1 MDGWIL
7 SLVIFAPLVGAVAL
21 AFAPRDDHAL
31 IRRVALAIST
41 AVLAL
46 TVVAVVLY
54 YHAGPKDGFRLT
66 QTLAWMGDLSLAP
79 ANRIDIKYV
88 VGIDGI
94 SLWLLLLSAFL
105 MPLSIW
111 GSFSAIQERVREY
124 YCLMLLLQTG
134 MMGVFC
140 ALDLLLFYV
149 FFEFTLVP
157 LFFLIG
163 IWGGPERRRAA
174 NKFFIYTVT
183 GSVLTFAGVLYIA
196 YFAYAHSGRH
206 EFTLDIQKL
215 TTLAREGAIPANI
228 QWWLFGAFAAG
239 FAIKVPLFPLHTW
252 LPLAHT
258 EAPTAGSVI
267 LAGVLLKLGTYGF
280 CRLSLPLLPEGVVA
294 WAPFMAVLS
303 IVGIVYA
310 ALAAWVQNDVK
321 KLVAYSSVSHLG
333 FCMLGMFSL
342 KAAGLNGAVTYMVNH
357 GLSTGALFL
366 VVGMIY
372 ERYHTRDIQAIGG
385 LARRMPWMAF
395 FLIVFTLSSIGL
407 PGLNGFV
414 GEFLVLLGTATS
426 ATTRDGL
433 PAGPLGFGYAAAAAT
448 GIILGA
454 VYMLWMCERVLFG
467 PLKEPQH
474 TPDTSR
480 GLTVDLTKREIGIL
494 APIALA
500 CLVIGVWPQPMLKE
514 IESATVANIIRAKPT
529 SLAGGTGVACAGGH
543 GQETILPDRFSTVV
557 APGGWHGQDGWHGQ
571 GTVREDCS
579 LTMFDAA
586 NRGLHLRSR
595 TSDGSSADP
604 AREAGDG
611 MEVRRAAVIRP
622 RESAHERD

>member
-7 SLVIFAPLVGAVAL
+7 TIVIFAPLLGAVLL
-21 AFAPRDDHAL
+21 AFMRREDHAL
-31 IRRVALAIST
+31 IRRAALAIST
-41 AVLAL
+41 AVFVL
-46 TVVAVVLY
+46 TVVAMAMY
-54 YHAGPKDGFRLT
+54 YQAGPTETGAGFRLE
-66 QTLAWMGDLSLAP
+66 QKVAWLGTTAIGSVGT
-79 ANRIDIKYV
+79 IDVKYA

-94 SLWLLLLSAFL
+94 SMWLLLLTAFL

-111 GSFSAIQERVREY
+111 GSFSAIQDRVREY
-124 YCLMLLLQTG
+124 YILMLLLQTG

-149 FFEFTLVP
+149 FFEFTLIP

-174 NKFFIYTVT
+174 NKFFIYTVA

-196 YFAYAHSGRH
+196 YFAYLHGGRH
-206 EFTLDIQKL
+206 EFTLDLIKL
-215 TTLAREGAIPANI
+215 TALGQSGAIPANI

-239 FAIKVPLFPLHTW
+239 FAIKVPLFPVHTW

-280 CRLSLPLLPEGVVA
+280 CRLSLPLLPEGVIA
-294 WAPFMAVLS
+294 WAPFMAVLA
-303 IVGIVYA
+303 IVGIIYA
-310 ALAAWVQNDVK
+310 ALAAWVQDDIK

-342 KAAGLNGAVTYMVNH
+342 KAAGMSGAVMYMINH

-366 VVGMIY
+366 VIGMIY
-372 ERYHTRDIQAIGG
+372 ERYHTRDVNAIGG
-385 LARRMPWMAF
+385 LGRRMPWMAF

-426 ATTRDGL
+426 AATRDGL
-433 PAGPLGFGYAAAAAT
+433 PSGPLGFGYAIPAAT

-454 VYMLWMCERVLFG
+454 VYMLWMCQRVLFG
-467 PLKEPQH
+467 PLTEPEH

-494 APIALA
+494 APIAVV
-500 CLVIGVWPQPMLKE
+500 CLLIGVWPKPMLKE
-514 IESATVANIIRAKPT
+514 IESAAVANILQPNAMVVDSR
-529 SLAGGTGVACAGGH
+529 LALAEPGAVERPELLTDKIEDH
-543 GQETILPDRFSTVV
+543 GR
-557 APGGWHGQDGWHGQ
+557 
-571 GTVREDCS
+571 
-579 LTMFDAA
+579 
-586 NRGLHLRSR
+586 N
-595 TSDGSSADP
+595 
-604 AREAGDG
+604 
-611 MEVRRAAVIRP
+611 
-622 RESAHERD
+622 